1 MIKTIPLRTNLTMRR
16 FRDLMFKF
24 LRYTKFDSK
33 YISIFIRLN
42 ITKNVNKEFINENIN
57 LGKTQILNI
66 TNNDEIRSFVNYISE
81 EIIVQVL
88 NKNVKPKD
96 KIIITYFKVDEND
109 YKNQTNRMFDR

>member
-57 LGKTQILNI
+57 LGKTQILNVTSI
-66 TNNDEIRSFVNYISE
+66 EEIKSFVNYISN
-81 EIIVQVL
+81 EINVMIL
-88 NKNVKPKD
+88 NKNVKSKD
-96 KIIITYFKVDEND
+96 KIIITYFKVDEIS
-109 YKNQTNRMFDR
+109 YKINKEI

>member
-57 LGKTQILNI
+57 LGKTQIFNVTKI
-66 TNNDEIRSFVNYISE
+66 EEIKSFVNYISN
-81 EIIVQVL
+81 EINVIIL
-88 NKNVKPKD
+88 NKNVKSKD
-96 KIIITYFKVDEND
+96 KIIITYFKVDEKSYFIN
-109 YKNQTNRMFDR
+109 K

>member
-57 LGKTQILNI
+57 LGKTQIFNVTKI
-66 TNNDEIRSFVNYISE
+66 EEIKSFVNYISN
-81 EIIVQVL
+81 EINVIIL
-88 NKNVKPKD
+88 NKNVKSKD
-96 KIIITYFKVDEND
+96 KIIITYFKVDEKSYFIN
-109 YKNQTNRMFDR
+109 KE